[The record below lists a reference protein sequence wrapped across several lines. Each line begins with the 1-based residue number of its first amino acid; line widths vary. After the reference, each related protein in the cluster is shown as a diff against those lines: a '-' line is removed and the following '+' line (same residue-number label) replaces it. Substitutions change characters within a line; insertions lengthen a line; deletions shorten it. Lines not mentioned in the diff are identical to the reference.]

1 MALLGRNGILEAK
14 DLKTEDVRVPE
25 WDDMAE
31 DGEAYVRIRMLTGT
45 ERDEYE
51 ASMVELKKDGSAKA
65 NRENVRARLLILCIV
80 NEAGEQMFN
89 RADIKLLGRKSA
101 KALERIINKVN
112 EMNGISEAD
121 LEELAEGFDSAPSE
135 GSTSD

>member
-1 MALLGRNGILEAK
+1 MALLGRNQILDAK
-14 DLKTEDVRVPE
+14 DLQTEDVPVPE
-25 WDDMAE
+25 WG
-31 DGEAYVRIRMLTGT
+31 GEVRIRMLTGE
-45 ERDEYE
+45 ERDAYE

-101 KALERIINKVN
+101 KALERVINKVN
-112 EMNGISEAD
+112 EMNGISEKD
-121 LEELAEGFDSAPSE
+121 IEELAEGFDNAPSE
-135 GSTSD
+135 DSTSD